1 MENQL
6 VWQDRY
12 NIGVDII
19 DKEHKKLFSILNKLF
34 NYKKDEGKSQWVCQE
49 GIKYFKD
56 HAMNHFIEEEAY
68 MASINYAGFET
79 HRGLHDNFRKVTLPA
94 LERELEREEYSA
106 DAINHFLGVCAGWLI
121 AHTLIEDHAITGKSV
136 SKWVNLLPEEEQ
148 AAMRQVI
155 IDLVYD
161 LFQLE
166 ARVISKSYGGEKIGE
181 GIYYRLAYATQ
192 KGDKWEI
199 IFAFEE
205 KLLLNTVGNILGTK
219 SDSLNDM
226 LMNAVRYMARQFVE
240 RIKEH
245 FSSAELYEMKEE
257 NLLSYE
263 QLQKIF
269 NRERPQSS
277 LLFDTGAGYFAF
289 CVMAP
294 HLLENGIGTAIKA
307 DNAMKE
313 VKKYIKKSN
322 VSHKSKILVVDD
334 SLVVQQSMKDLLGN
348 DYEVAVAQSGL
359 SAIRCITLD
368 RPDLVLLDYEM
379 PVCTGSQVLEMI
391 RAEKDFEDIPVIFLT
406 GRADGESV
414 KKVLALKPAGY
425 LIKSLKPE
433 EIKKNID
440 GFFKN
445 K

>member
-1 MENQL
+1 MANQL

-34 NYKKDEGKSQWVCQE
+34 TYKKEAGKSQWVCQE

-68 MASINYAGFET
+68 MASIEYSGFET
-79 HRGLHDNFRKVTLPA
+79 HRSLHDNFRKVTLPA
-94 LERELEREEYSA
+94 LERELEREEYSE

-121 AHTLIEDHAITGKSV
+121 GHTLIEDHAITGESV
-136 SKWVNLLPEEEQ
+136 SKWTNLLPEEEQ
-148 AAMRQVI
+148 SAMRKVI

-161 LFQLE
+161 LFQLK
-166 ARVISKSYGGEKIGE
+166 ARVISKSYGGEKFGD

-192 KGDKWEI
+192 EGDKWEI

-205 KLLLNTVGNILGTK
+205 KLLINTMGNILGTK
-219 SDSLNDM
+219 SDSMNDM
-226 LMNAVRYMARQFVE
+226 LLNAVRYTARQFVE

-245 FSSAELYEMKEE
+245 FSSADMYEMKEE

-269 NRERPQSS
+269 RRERPQSS

-294 HLLENGIGTAIKA
+294 HLLESGMGTFIKA
-307 DNAMKE
+307 DNAMRE
-313 VKKYIKKSN
+313 VKKYVKKSEI
-322 VSHKSKILVVDD
+322 SDKKKILVVDD

-348 DYEVAVAQSGL
+348 DYEITVAQSGL

-368 RPDLVLLDYEM
+368 RPNLVLLDYEM
-379 PVCTGSQVLEMI
+379 SVCNGSQVLEMI
-391 RAEKDFEDIPVIFLT
+391 RAEQDFADIPVIFLT
-406 GRADGESV
+406 GRADSESV
-414 KKVLALKPAGY
+414 KKVLSLKPAGY

-433 EIKKNID
+433 EIKSNID
-440 GFFKN
+440 DFFK
-445 K
+445 KH